1 VTRRLAGS
9 VAPAAS
15 FRRSRYLPA
24 VVDAIVP
31 GLGHVLA
38 GRRRLGLLFGLPA
51 VFLLAAAAAILLTT
65 STYRL
70 AAELVSDELLVGL
83 LVLQAL
89 ILAWRLAAVGSSLL
103 NPGLPRPGR
112 RDALPVAVLILAV
125 VVPQA
130 FAGALTQAGRETANE
145 IFGEAT
151 PPPVA
156 GRPSVAPEPDP
167 SFLTTAAPDAS
178 ASPSP
183 APSATPSVPRINLL
197 VIGVDA
203 GVGRNTYLTDTM
215 IVVSVDPVGETVSM
229 LSIPRDMVDVPLPD
243 GRTYTG
249 KINSLA
255 SYARHHP
262 RQFPGYDASGSDVL
276 MDALGVLLG
285 IEIDYYATVNLGGFV
300 RVIDTLGGID
310 VNVERSF
317 CDPSYTEYG
326 YEHGFSIT
334 KGRHHLNGYQ
344 ALAYARVRKP
354 AGESDFT
361 RAARQQEVLSGVR
374 DAIVGGRFLKDPIGL
389 VKALGRTV
397 STNVPRKKLPDY
409 VDLATR
415 IGRGATYRAVIRA
428 PLVRSSYDRRGSIQV
443 PDVKAIRK
451 LAATLFTEPGATPPA
466 RYGVGGGTS
475 TGRGSTSG
483 IGGCAPAATPRPTP
497 KPTPKPTTRPTPTAT
512 PAASATPPPA
522 TPTPPPA
529 TPTPDPPAPT
539 PTPTPEPP
547 PPSVTP

>member
-1 VTRRLAGS
+1 
-9 VAPAAS
+9 
-15 FRRSRYLPA
+15 
-24 VVDAIVP
+24 
-31 GLGHVLA
+31 
-38 GRRRLGLLFGLPA
+38 
-51 VFLLAAAAAILLTT
+51 
-65 STYRL
+65 
-70 AAELVSDELLVGL
+70 
-83 LVLQAL
+83 L

-497 KPTPKPTTRPTPTAT
+497 KPTPKPTPRPTPTAT
-512 PAASATPPPA
+512 PAASATAPPA